1 MGKRGRPSI
10 YSQDVADE
18 IAERI
23 TAGESLRKIC
33 DDDHMP
39 STSTFTR
46 WLRDNEAFRAQ
57 YVYAREANAQIQ
69 ASEIVEIA
77 DRASPD
83 MAQVAKLQIDAR
95 KWVAARLL
103 KDYKDKQETDHRF
116 PDGIPAARV
125 DWGGETEDDGDG

>member
-23 TAGESLRKIC
+23 IGGESLRVIC
-33 DDDHMP
+33 AEDHMP
-39 STSTFTR
+39 STSTLTR
-46 WLRDNEAFRAQ
+46 WLRDNQEFRAQ

-77 DRASPD
+77 DRASPE

-125 DWGGETEDDGDG
+125 DWGGETEDDGDE

>member
-1 MGKRGRPSI
+1 MGKVGRPSI
-10 YSQDVADE
+10 YSQEVADE

-23 TAGESLRKIC
+23 IGGESLRVIC
-33 DDDHMP
+33 AEDHMP
-39 STSTFTR
+39 STSTLTR
-46 WLRDNEAFRAQ
+46 WLRDNQEFRAQ

-77 DRASPD
+77 DRTSPE
-83 MAQVAKLQIDAR
+83 MAQVAKLRIDAR

-125 DWGGETEDDGDG
+125 DWGEETEGAGDE